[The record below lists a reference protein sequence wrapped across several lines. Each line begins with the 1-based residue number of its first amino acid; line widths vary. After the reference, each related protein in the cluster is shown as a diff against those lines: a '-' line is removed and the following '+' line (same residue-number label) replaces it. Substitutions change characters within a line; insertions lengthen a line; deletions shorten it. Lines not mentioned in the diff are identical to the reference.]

1 MRAYERL
8 LRYVCIHTASD
19 ETSETLP
26 STDRQF
32 DLARYLVKEMR
43 EIGIKDARVD
53 DSCYVYGTLP
63 ATPGYEDKVSLGFI
77 AHLDTSPDFSGD
89 KVKPLIWENYDGSDI
104 RLKEDRIISA
114 DMFPHLNDLKG
125 KTLITADGTTLLGA
139 DDKAGIA
146 DIMTL
151 AEELIN
157 SDSPHGKISIAFT
170 PDEEIGHGAEALD
183 LKAFGAEYAY
193 TVDGGPANEI
203 EYDNFNAGAADFLI
217 SGKSVH
223 PGEAKN
229 KMINAALVAVEI
241 VSMLPSAETPAH
253 TEGKEGFYHLTGI
266 EGNVDK
272 AKVSF
277 IIRDHSFELYEGKQ
291 KTLDLIAKILNE
303 KYGEGTVTLSFREQY
318 RNMKEKILPCMH
330 LIDNAKEAIVEAG
343 LTPVEIPIRGGT
355 DGAQLSYR
363 GLPCPNLGAG
373 GYAFHGPYE
382 HATVEG
388 MDDAVRVLH
397 GIVNRYAKREKE

>member
-63 ATPGYEDKVSLGFI
+63 ATPGYEDRVSLGFI

-397 GIVNRYAKREKE
+397 GIVNRYAKQKEE

>member
-19 ETSETLP
+19 ETSQTLP

-63 ATPGYEDKVSLGFI
+63 ATPGYEDRVSLGFI

-397 GIVNRYAKREKE
+397 GIVNRYAKQKEE

>member
-19 ETSETLP
+19 ETSQTLP

-63 ATPGYEDKVSLGFI
+63 ATPGYEDRVSLGFI

-104 RLKEDRIISA
+104 RLKEGRIISA
-114 DMFPHLNDLKG
+114 DMFPHLKNLTG

-183 LKAFGAEYAY
+183 LKAFGADYAY

-277 IIRDHSFELYEGKQ
+277 IIRDHSYELYEAKH
-291 KTLDLIAKILNE
+291 KTLDFIAKILNE
-303 KYGEGTVTLSFREQY
+303 KYGEGTVTLSFSEQY

-330 LIDNAKEAIVEAG
+330 LIDNAKEAIVDAG